1 MKSKHL
7 AKADY
12 LRELARFAKELYE
25 LGDFTSLDPERAR
38 LSAKIEGYA
47 RAGTTIEVV
56 TSTEVQHV
64 IDKAHLEKFGESREE
79 RRSRILEEKAKKS
92 SESDIEDPVDWDV
105 YDSPAKSRARQRKT

>member
-12 LRELARFAKELYE
+12 LRELATFAKELYE

-92 SESDIEDPVDWDV
+92 SESEVEDPVDWDV
-105 YDSPAKSRARQRKT
+105 YDSPAKSRARQRKK

>member
-1 MKSKHL
+1 M
-7 AKADY
+7 ATF
-12 LRELARFAKELYE
+12 ARLCE
-25 LGDFTSLDPERAR
+25 LGDFTSLDPSEIV
-38 LSAKIEGYA
+38 SAKIEGYA

-92 SESDIEDPVDWDV
+92 SESEVEDPVDWDV
-105 YDSPAKSRARQRKT
+105 YDSPAKSRARQRKK

>member
-12 LRELARFAKELYE
+12 LRELARFAKELFE
-25 LGDFTSLDPERAR
+25 LGDFTSLDPGRAV

-56 TSTEVQHV
+56 TSTEVQRV
-64 IDKAHLEKFGESREE
+64 INQAHLEKFGELREE
-79 RRSRILEEKAKKS
+79 RRSRILEERAKKS
-92 SESDIEDPVDWDV
+92 SGLGVQDVDWDV
-105 YDSPAKSRARQRKT
+105 YDSPAKSRARLRKK